1 MPEGEGGNVAIIESG
16 LMIVAEPEITDKL
29 YVVAKRLSS
38 ADRIAAVALLTIRFG
53 PGAATGRPGLS
64 AVPLAVIAVSGA
76 IRGLMKFASVSGA
89 EDFQKSSYTIS
100 ASGMV
105 PRSNTCDL
113 MRSA

>member
-1 MPEGEGGNVAIIESG
+1 
-16 LMIVAEPEITDKL
+16 MIVAEPETTDQL

-38 ADRIAAVALLTIRFG
+38 ADRIALVALLTILFG
-53 PGAATGRPGLS
+53 PGAAIGRPGLR
-64 AVPLAVIAVSGA
+64 AVPLEVVAVCGA

-89 EDFQKSSYTIS
+89 EDVQKSLYTIR
-100 ASGMV
+100 ASGIV